1 MCQRPTISKCVEN
14 WEKLNHLGSYE
25 QELKVLNRVDL
36 VLGYSWNLNNSPQ
49 RMDYQRSD
57 RRGRRK
63 GWKRGGGW
71 GNEGSK
77 RCMNALFV
85 CFFFFLAGWFFLCT
99 PGLKSFLLL
108 FFLNPYFDLFY
119 SVIRLNFPHPL
130 PQSSIPVGGHTFTK
144 TVSSP
149 LFTATA
155 VPPVLLSKITICSA
169 VWPTNSRIL
178 CNLNLAVKNNAT

>member
-1 MCQRPTISKCVEN
+1 MCQRSTISKCVEN

-49 RMDYQRSD
+49 RMDYQKSD

-63 GWKRGGGW
+63 GWKRGGRMGKW
-71 GNEGSK
+71 GLQEMHE
-77 RCMNALFV
+77 CFV
-85 CFFFFLAGWFFLCT
+85 WLFFFLAGWFFLCT
-99 PGLKSFLLL
+99 PGLKSFLLF

-130 PQSSIPVGGHTFTK
+130 PQSSIPGVVIPLQRRCHLPCSQPLRFHLCY
-144 TVSSP
+144 SP
-149 LFTATA
+149 
-155 VPPVLLSKITICSA
+155 K
-169 VWPTNSRIL
+169 
-178 CNLNLAVKNNAT
+178 

>member
-49 RMDYQRSD
+49 RMDYQKSD

-85 CFFFFLAGWFFLCT
+85 CLFFLAGWFFLCT

-130 PQSSIPVGGHTFTK
+130 PHPRGWSYLYKDGVISLVHSHCGSTC
-144 TVSSP
+144 
-149 LFTATA
+149 ATLQNNN
-155 VPPVLLSKITICSA
+155 LLNRL
-169 VWPTNSRIL
+169 TN
-178 CNLNLAVKNNAT
+178 NFQNTM

>member
-1 MCQRPTISKCVEN
+1 ME
-14 WEKLNHLGSYE
+14 G
-25 QELKVLNRVDL
+25 
-36 VLGYSWNLNNSPQ
+36 
-49 RMDYQRSD
+49 
-57 RRGRRK
+57 
-63 GWKRGGGW
+63 GGGW

-85 CFFFFLAGWFFLCT
+85 CLFFFWLGGFFFT

-169 VWPTNSRIL
+169 VSRIL
-178 CNLNLAVKNNAT
+178 CNLSLAVKNNAT

>member
-1 MCQRPTISKCVEN
+1 MKLEQFSPEDGLPKEWSEGKEERVEA
-14 WEKLNHLGSYE
+14 
-25 QELKVLNRVDL
+25 
-36 VLGYSWNLNNSPQ
+36 
-49 RMDYQRSD
+49 
-57 RRGRRK
+57 
-63 GWKRGGGW
+63 GGEDGEMRAPRDAW
-71 GNEGSK
+71 ML
-77 RCMNALFV
+77 CLFV
-85 CFFFFLAGWFFLCT
+85 FFFLAGWFFLCT

-155 VPPVLLSKITICSA
+155 VPPVLLSKITICST
-169 VWPTNSRIL
+169 VWPTISRIL
-178 CNLNLAVKNNAT
+178 CNLSLAVKNNAT